1 MLTDYFCNICTF
13 SYFLHTEWV
22 AAAADPD
29 HSHQFVV
36 NEQRIV
42 AANVNTEDLA
52 VVTKDDARRVEIVI
66 ELVEERPGELE
77 CSVLNYRLSIFVWA
91 WKLILKS
98 IFNSFRSRSRSRS
111 YERDRRLRSR
121 SYSPMPSSSAVPER
135 IHVSEA
141 DLEGKS
147 AEEVEMM
154 RTMGFCGFD
163 TTKNKKVEG
172 NNVGEVHVILKR
184 KYRWVSTILHFESS
198 IV

>member
-1 MLTDYFCNICTF
+1 M
-13 SYFLHTEWV
+13 
-22 AAAADPD
+22 
-29 HSHQFVV
+29 
-36 NEQRIV
+36 
-42 AANVNTEDLA
+42 AANVNTEDLV

-66 ELVEERPGELE
+66 ELVEESPGELE
-77 CSVLNYRLSIFVWA
+77 CSVLNYRLSICLSMRVN
-91 WKLILKS
+91 LEILL
-98 IFNSFRSRSRSRS
+98 NSHRSLSRSRS

-163 TTKNKKVEG
+163 TTKNKKVDG

-184 KYRWVSTILHFESS
+184 KYR
-198 IV
+198 